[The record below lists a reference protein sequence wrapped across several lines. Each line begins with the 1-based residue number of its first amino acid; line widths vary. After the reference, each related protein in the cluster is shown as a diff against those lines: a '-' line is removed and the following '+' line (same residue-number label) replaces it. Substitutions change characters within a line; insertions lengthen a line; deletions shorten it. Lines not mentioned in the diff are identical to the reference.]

1 MAPLLTATARSTE
14 APFSSR
20 RKSATRFSRWR
31 TGLRRPKAI
40 THTLR
45 GETCAAFF
53 DFDNT
58 IATFDVLDDLVQRFS
73 VTQDWMALEE
83 AWRRGAIGSKECLDG
98 QLRGVRVTDSALSRY
113 LASVTL
119 DPAFPHIVRLLKSQG
134 IEPVILSDSFCLVIQ
149 RILAHHGLADL
160 KVHANE
166 LCLIE
171 DRLMPSFPHLDGCA
185 RCANCK
191 AHYLLAAK
199 QQGRTTFYVG
209 DGLSDVCAAKH
220 ADLLFAK
227 DTLLAS
233 CRREGRVCIPFESLS
248 DVHTYL
254 TTRVQWLASR

>member
-1 MAPLLTATARSTE
+1 MAPILTATAQSAE
-14 APFSSR
+14 VSSSSR
-20 RKSATRFSRWR
+20 RRSATIFSRWR

-45 GETCAAFF
+45 GEACAAFF

-58 IATFDVLDDLVQRFS
+58 IATVDVLDDLVQRFS

-98 QLRGVRVTDSALSRY
+98 QLREVRVTDSEFSKY
-113 LASVTL
+113 LASITL
-119 DPAFPHIVRLLKSQG
+119 DPAFPHVVRLLRSQG
-134 IEPVILSDSFCLVIQ
+134 IEPVILSDSFCLVIE
-149 RILAHHGLADL
+149 RILAHHGLGDL
-160 KVHANE
+160 KVYANE

-171 DRLMPSFPHLDGCA
+171 ERLMPSFPHLDGCA

-191 AHYLLAAK
+191 AQYLLAAK

-220 ADLLFAK
+220 ADFLFAK
-227 DTLLAS
+227 DTLLAN

-254 TTRVQWLASR
+254 TTRVQWLVSR